1 VRPIPAFVRIFENG
15 GAMARHEHGRFSRF
29 RARASAAATLVVV
42 AALAPAIR
50 ANNLASTATR
60 AAHQREPPARLA
72 ETGLYADPDS
82 RRVADDV
89 LPYSPQY
96 PLWSDGAV
104 KQRWIRIPRGAA
116 VDASDPDAWRFPPG
130 TQLWKEFAAPDGR
143 RLETRYMALGEDGAW
158 RYATYAWT
166 PDGREA
172 ARAPDHGVAGAA
184 EVTPGVRYDLPSVG
198 DCRACHSGKPNEV
211 LGFEALQLSSDRD
224 PMALHASARAGDL
237 DLEALAARGAVRGL
251 PAALVARPPRIRAR
265 SPRER
270 AALGYLH
277 GNCSSCH
284 NARGPLAELGLSFEQ
299 RVSEPERLA
308 AHATAVGHASRFVP
322 PGAAA
327 GVLRIAPG
335 DPAASAVVG
344 RTASRDPVAQMPPF
358 GSRVA
363 DAEAVELLSAW
374 IRELAPFPLPA
385 APPRP

>member
-1 VRPIPAFVRIFENG
+1 
-15 GAMARHEHGRFSRF
+15 MARHQHDHFARF
-29 RARASAAATLVVV
+29 RAHARRALLAATAPLVVV
-42 AALAPAIR
+42 AALGAPAAR
-50 ANNLASTATR
+50 ADDDLAAAATR
-60 AAHQREPPARLA
+60 AALHGDSPPRLA
-72 ETGLYADPDS
+72 QTGLYADPDS

-130 TQLWKEFAAPDGR
+130 TQLWKEFSAPDGR

-172 ARAPDHGVAGAA
+172 ARAPDRGVAAAA
-184 EVTPGVRYDLPSVG
+184 EVTPGVRYDLPSVA
-198 DCRACHSGKPNEV
+198 DCRACHTGKPNEV

-224 PMALHASARAGDL
+224 PLALHASARHGDL

-251 PAALVARPPRIRAR
+251 LPELVARPPRITAR
-265 SPRER
+265 TPRER

-277 GNCSSCH
+277 GNCASCH

-299 RVSEPERLA
+299 RVSDPERLA
-308 AHATAVGHASRFVP
+308 AHATAVSHASRFVP
-322 PGAAA
+322 PGATA

-363 DAEAVELLSAW
+363 DTEAVELLSAW